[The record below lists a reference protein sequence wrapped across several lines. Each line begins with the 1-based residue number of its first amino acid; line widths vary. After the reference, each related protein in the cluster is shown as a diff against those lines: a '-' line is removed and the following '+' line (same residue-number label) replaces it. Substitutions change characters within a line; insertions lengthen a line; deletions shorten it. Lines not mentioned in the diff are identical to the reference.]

1 MVCYLVAWELGK
13 RYLGMLS
20 GGMRARKGYLG
31 MLSGGMGAR
40 KGIPWYVIWW
50 HES

>member
-1 MVCYLVAWELGK
+1 
-13 RYLGMLS
+13 MLS

-40 KGIPWYVIWW
+40 KEIPWYVIWW